1 MTVRLHRGDLPN
13 LNAYKGAVAIDTET
27 MGLDPSRDRLCVVQ
41 LSPGDGSADVV
52 QIAAGQKSAP
62 NIQRLLAD
70 KSVVKIFHYGRFDM
84 GVLFKAFGVMAEPVY
99 CTKIASRLAR
109 TYTDRHGLKDLAREI
124 LGVDLSK
131 QQQSSDWGAETLT
144 DPQVAYAA
152 TDVLHLHALMDKL
165 NVMLAREGRAELAT
179 ASFGFLP
186 GRVRLDLA
194 GWADEDIFSHSSNRT

>member
-27 MGLDPSRDRLCVVQ
+27 MGLDPSRDRLCEVQ

-70 KSVVKIFHYGRFDM
+70 STKIKIFHYGRFDM
-84 GVLFKAFGVMAEPVY
+84 GVLFKSFGVMAAPVY

-131 QQQSSDWGAETLT
+131 QQQSSDWGADTLT

-165 NVMLAREGRAELAT
+165 NGMLAREGRAELAN

-186 GRVRLDLA
+186 DRVRLDLA
-194 GWADEDIFSHSSNRT
+194 GWADEDIFSHSANRT